1 MALRLAQVGAGLA
14 RLRALRRRARPL
26 DALPWL
32 DAWRDDVAPHAA
44 FLLSDEV
51 DTPATFGLRRPVVL
65 LPPVFETM
73 GRDRQE
79 AIALHELLHARR
91 GDWPALVAE
100 ELLKAGLFF
109 HPVVHWLVG
118 RVRLAREQTVD
129 AEVVRRLGARQAYL
143 DSLVEVA
150 RIAARARAVP
160 AAPFLRESHL
170 RERVELLLKEVSMSR
185 FRTAA
190 HLGLTAVALVL
201 AVSWATATVP
211 LQAAVTGAD
220 PTAAAEQAKA
230 PGAKVALADK
240 VTAPGEPKI
249 VHKVDPVY
257 PADARTEGVQG
268 IFLIDV
274 MIGKD
279 GAIKNARVAA
289 SAPTSERLSE
299 MKAAKGP
306 AKWTPAAQEG
316 DARLAKAALEAVGQ
330 WRYEPM
336 LKDGKPI
343 DVEATLTVN
352 FKLQ

>member
-1 MALRLAQVGAGLA
+1 MVHRPRLAPGVSGALGVPSGAPRPGIPAWPASSPSCSSSASALRLAQVGAGLA

-26 DALPWL
+26 DAPPWL

-211 LQAAVTGAD
+211 LQAADRPPRPAPRWRSATRSRPRASRRSSTRSIPSTR
-220 PTAAAEQAKA
+220 PTRGRKES
-230 PGAKVALADK
+230 
-240 VTAPGEPKI
+240 
-249 VHKVDPVY
+249 
-257 PADARTEGVQG
+257 R
-268 IFLIDV
+268 
-274 MIGKD
+274 
-279 GAIKNARVAA
+279 A
-289 SAPTSERLSE
+289 SSSST
-299 MKAAKGP
+299 
-306 AKWTPAAQEG
+306 
-316 DARLAKAALEAVGQ
+316 
-330 WRYEPM
+330 
-336 LKDGKPI
+336 
-343 DVEATLTVN
+343 
-352 FKLQ
+352 